1 MYYAL
6 SDGVT
11 VRRAAEVNSAIAD
24 ATRLLGVPRTA
35 LGVTTAAR
43 GTVAGML
50 SIKEGNVWADLST
63 GPGRAIP
70 GSLDWIGACTLR
82 STARHI
88 LVVEKDAVFN
98 RLLQEDACR
107 RLDAVMLTARGQPD
121 VASRA
126 LLSKLAAL
134 LPEATVVGLVDYN
147 PSGALILGT
156 YRGTQL
162 ANARTAQEAR
172 WGVDVRW
179 LCARTGDLG
188 EAADLVPLTPRDNV
202 LIANL
207 LARLGEAPA
216 QAGVVRE
223 LRAMA
228 ARGMKAELEALY
240 SATSDLTPVL
250 QRKLL
255 RGDFV

>member
-1 MYYAL
+1 M
-6 SDGVT
+6 
-11 VRRAAEVNSAIAD
+11 RRAAEVNAAIAD
-24 ATRLLGVPRTA
+24 ATRLLGVPRAA

-43 GTVAGML
+43 GSVAGML
-50 SIKEGNVWADLST
+50 AIKEGNVWSDLST
-63 GPGRAIP
+63 GPGRSIP
-70 GSLDWIGACTLR
+70 GNLDWIAACTLR

-98 RLLQEDACR
+98 RLLQEDTCR
-107 RLDAVMLTARGQPD
+107 RLDAIMLTARGQPD

-134 LPEATVVGLVDYN
+134 LPEATVAGLVDYN

-172 WGVDVRW
+172 FGVDVRW
-179 LCARTGDLG
+179 LCARSGDLA
-188 EAADLVPLTPRDNV
+188 ESAALIPLTPRDRV
-202 LIANL
+202 LLANL
-207 LARLGEAPA
+207 LARLGDTPS
-216 QAGVVRE
+216 QAGIVLE

-240 SATSDLTPVL
+240 DSTSDLTPIL

-255 RGDFV
+255 RADFA